1 MRLPETH
8 DQSASVRAT
17 TRKIGLRIA
26 ALTGVVLSAACH
38 RRRSERRGADQRRRR
53 ARLGR
58 VRQRRW
64 ERFHLLP
71 SGKLTPDF

>member
-26 ALTGVVLSAACH
+26 ALTGVVLSAGVIAAGP
-38 RRRSERRGADQRRRR
+38 SAAAPTNADVVLDSVISVNGGGNGSTCCRP
-53 ARLGR
+53 
-58 VRQRRW
+58 
-64 ERFHLLP
+64 EN
-71 SGKLTPDF
+71 

>member
-26 ALTGVVLSAACH
+26 ALTGVVLSA
-38 RRRSERRGADQRRRR
+38 GAIAAAPAIGAPDNIDVVIDSVV
-53 ARLGR
+53 AGG
-58 VRQRRW
+58 
-64 ERFHLLP
+64 P
-71 SGKLTPDF
+71 GSGSTCCIDPE

>member
-26 ALTGVVLSAACH
+26 ALTGVVLSAGVIAAGP
-38 RRRSERRGADQRRRR
+38 SAAAATSADVVLDSVVSANGGGNGSTCCRP
-53 ARLGR
+53 
-58 VRQRRW
+58 
-64 ERFHLLP
+64 EN
-71 SGKLTPDF
+71 